1 MDQLLAIWYLFSGFI
16 ILVIL
21 FVLIIYILDLIDRLY
36 NG

>member
-1 MDQLLAIWYLFSGFI
+1 MDQLLAIWCLFGGFI